1 MLGTP
6 PDDERIAE
14 ILTPDARRIVALLAR
29 RWCLPILET
38 LSAGP
43 RRHRELRRA
52 VEGVADKVLV
62 ETLRALEDEHLV
74 DRSVFAEVPLRVE
87 YELTD
92 KARRLCQALGAVDD
106 WAQREA
112 GPPGAANPDEAWP
125 VLHAPTSTRRTRH
138 EAV

>member
-1 MLGTP
+1 MLV
-6 PDDERIAE
+6 
-14 ILTPDARRIVALLAR
+14 L
-29 RWCLPILET
+29 
-38 LSAGP
+38 
-43 RRHRELRRA
+43 
-52 VEGVADKVLV
+52 GVTASFAAPSRVSPTRCWWKHC
-62 ETLRALEDEHLV
+62 EDEHLV